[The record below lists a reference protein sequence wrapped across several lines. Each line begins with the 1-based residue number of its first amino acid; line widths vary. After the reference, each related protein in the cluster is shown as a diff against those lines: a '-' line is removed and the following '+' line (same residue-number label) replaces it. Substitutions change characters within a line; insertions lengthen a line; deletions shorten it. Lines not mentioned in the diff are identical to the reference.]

1 LTKAGAS
8 VLSYLSSLKLPDFGA
23 WVASLTHA
31 SVAGRPEAAARH
43 KSFIL
48 ARLTVAA
55 AVLVTAPSWMFFH
68 GWPSYAQALIFL
80 LAQAPLI
87 SIVILSRTGNLRHA
101 QIMSILGW
109 LALATA
115 VDWVSPGI
123 QMATFLLMTLALIE
137 AALTFEPIIVAAIV
151 GLAFGLLLTDI
162 GVSMIG
168 YLRPEEVAAATHIAW
183 LIAPLL
189 FYVAILSLGDIR
201 AEHARLRKDRRNAR
215 DLRLLTGTIGDIVL
229 HLDPTGG
236 VRSIV
241 GETYKTYDLSER
253 DLMGRGLFQHV
264 HVADRPA
271 FLKLASDALATR
283 AAANAIIRLRVGAIP
298 SELDDFVEPVFNF
311 FDARTCPVETEGD
324 GDAAAPIICILRDV
338 TAARRADEE
347 LAAARR
353 EAERLTAA
361 KTRFLAN
368 VSHELRTPLNAII
381 GFSEML
387 VNDALVPPD
396 LSKRREYAGIIR
408 DSGQHLLAV
417 VNSILDMSKIEFGS
431 MELRHEQFSLRDLI
445 DECCDMMRLRA
456 EQAAVDISRSYA
468 DKVEDIV
475 ADRRACKQIFINLLS
490 NAIKFTQPAGKVQM
504 RLHQDG
510 NSLVAAVS
518 DNGIGISPAD
528 LSRLG
533 DPFFQASSSLARSHE
548 GTGLGLSVVRGL
560 VGLHGGSITIESSSD
575 GGTNVTVRIPLDCRE
590 RRLTDGL
597 AKIETVFRN
606 GASAPGQDIVHQD
619 KTVKKIA

>member
-1 LTKAGAS
+1 
-8 VLSYLSSLKLPDFGA
+8 LSYLSSPNLPHFVA
-23 WVASLTHA
+23 WVDSLTHP

-55 AVLVTAPSWMFFH
+55 AVLVSAPTWMFFH
-68 GWPSYAQALIFL
+68 GWPSYAQTLIFL
-80 LAQAPLI
+80 LAQAPLL

-101 QIMSILGW
+101 QSMSILGW
-109 LALATA
+109 IALAAA
-115 VDWVSPGI
+115 VDWAAPGM

-137 AALTFEPIIVAAIV
+137 AALMFEPMIVAAIV
-151 GLAFGLLLTDI
+151 GLALGLLLADL
-162 GVSMIG
+162 GVSTIG

-189 FYVAILSLGDIR
+189 LYVAILSLGDIR
-201 AEHARLRKDRRNAR
+201 AEHARLQRDRRNAR

-229 HLDPTGG
+229 HLDRAGG
-236 VRSIV
+236 VTSII
-241 GETYKTYDLSER
+241 GDTHKTYDLGEH
-253 DLMGRGLFQHV
+253 DLKGRGLFQRV

-271 FLKLASDALATR
+271 FLKLASDALATK
-283 AAANAIIRLRVGAIP
+283 ATAHAIIRLRIGAIP
-298 SELDDFVEPVFNF
+298 SESDHFVEPVFNY

-324 GDAAAPIICILRDV
+324 CDAQSLLICILRDV
-338 TAARRADEE
+338 TVSRRADEE
-347 LAAARR
+347 LVAARR
-353 EAERLTAA
+353 EAERVTAA

-387 VNDALVPPD
+387 ANDSLAPAD
-396 LSKRREYAGIIR
+396 LGKRREYAEIIR

-431 MELRHEQFSLRDLI
+431 MELHPEQFSLCDLI
-445 DECCDMMRLRA
+445 DQCCDMMRLRA
-456 EQAAVDISRSYA
+456 DQARVSISRCYA
-468 DKVEDIV
+468 DHVEDIV

-490 NAIKFTQPAGKVQM
+490 NALKFTPPSGKVEM

-510 NSLVAAVS
+510 NSLVVAVL

-528 LSRLG
+528 LLRLG

-560 VGLHGGSITIESSSD
+560 VGLHGGSILIESSSD
-575 GGTNVTVRIPLDCRE
+575 SGTCVTVRIPLDCRE
-590 RRLTDGL
+590 QRQTDGL
-597 AKIETVFRN
+597 AKIETVIRH
-606 GASAPGQDIVHQD
+606 GAIAPGQDPV
-619 KTVKKIA
+619 TNGSVVKKIA